1 MAKLA
6 QRVRGEY
13 AIRCGPD
20 GDGQYQQEAGE
31 RPRAYSQRGIA
42 GKRQAALAGNW
53 IASAAPHH
61 VEVKN
66 GPPWVGLFFAR
77 RYFGTMVA
85 KPPGAASL
93 YITRDFR
100 HAPDRARPRS

>member
-42 GKRQAALAGNW
+42 GKRQAALAENSRLTLPVSSTYSRTTG
-53 IASAAPHH
+53 PH
-61 VEVKN
+61 ENPGRWKLPRIQERRSD
-66 GPPWVGLFFAR
+66 GRGRATGVG
-77 RYFGTMVA
+77 
-85 KPPGAASL
+85 
-93 YITRDFR
+93 I
-100 HAPDRARPRS
+100 HACSSTTLRKRFQ